1 MNTKPDNT
9 PHAQSTSSKIL
20 APLGVK
26 KATPGILKVREDTAT
41 MPIMLVVKINKL
53 TDIKLGEHS
62 MMAVS
67 IKNSRDT
74 QIILVITLSTRSL
87 ITGIL
92 EVQELATKI
101 NNTLRNNIETIFN

>member
-1 MNTKPDNT
+1 MNTKPNNT
-9 PHAQSTSSKIL
+9 PHAQNTSSKIL

-41 MPIMLVVKINKL
+41 MPIMLDKINKP